1 MNRRLLLLSVATFA
15 LTSCTGGSAPTPEQI
30 KDFVNQVV
38 AKVKETCGVVITISD
53 LIAAI
58 TQNDIAMGVN
68 AFATVLCGLVAQ
80 QAPQVSQAGTELKA
94 GRRAAAPASGT
105 ITVNGKPVKVSAE

>member
-1 MNRRLLLLSVATFA
+1 MNRRSLMLAVAALA

-30 KDFVNQVV
+30 KEFVDQVV

-53 LIAAI
+53 LIAAV
-58 TQNDIAMGVN
+58 TQNDIATGVN
-68 AFATVLCGLVAQ
+68 AFATMLCGLVAQ
-80 QAPQVSQAGTELKA
+80 QAPQVSQTGTELKA

-105 ITVNGKPVKVSAE
+105 ITVNGKVVHVSAE